1 MPKETKDSGVYGT
14 LTGIIYC
21 PQSNHY
27 IYMINGDPVAIYD
40 DKLIVNTS
48 KCNPISN
55 ENDELRTDVL
65 KELITI
71 LLDSTLTVQEN
82 IKKLKQ

>member
-1 MPKETKDSGVYGT
+1 
-14 LTGIIYC
+14 
-21 PQSNHY
+21 
-27 IYMINGDPVAIYD
+27 MINGDPVAIYD

-48 KCNPISN
+48 KCSPISN
-55 ENDELRTDVL
+55 ENDELRSDVL

-71 LLDSTLTVQEN
+71 LLDATVTVQEN

>member
-1 MPKETKDSGVYGT
+1 MQKEANDTGVYGT

-21 PQSNHY
+21 PKSNHY

-48 KCNPISN
+48 KCSPISN
-55 ENDELRTDVL
+55 ENDELRSDVL

-82 IKKLKQ
+82 IKKLKK